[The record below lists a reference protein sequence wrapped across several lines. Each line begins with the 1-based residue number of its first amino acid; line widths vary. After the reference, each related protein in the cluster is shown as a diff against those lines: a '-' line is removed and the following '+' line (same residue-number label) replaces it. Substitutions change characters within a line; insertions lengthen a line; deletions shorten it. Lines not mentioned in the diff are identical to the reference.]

1 MKTLENYV
9 DEFKER
15 LKIESDYAAAK
26 ELGIARQQ
34 MSRIRNG
41 YVAIGREKCIRI
53 ASALKIDPIEIIGT
67 IEAAKEKKPEIKAIW
82 IKLVKNI
89 ENQRLKEIKE
99 ESKTKA

>member
-1 MKTLENYV
+1 MKTLENYL
-9 DEFKER
+9 DEFKEK
-15 LKIESDYAAAK
+15 LKIESDYGVAK

-41 YVAIGREKCIRI
+41 YVAIGREKCVRI

-82 IKLVKNI
+82 IKLVKNV
-89 ENQRLKEIKE
+89 ENQRLR
-99 ESKTKA
+99 SSPDN